1 MNLSE
6 RDRRTLMILIGFFVC
21 VGIYLVIDWGLGGG
35 GGDSVEAKQ
44 TEIRQIIDLYRRF
57 QETQANFQAV
67 EKAMQRAGDVELLS
81 ELENLARKAEVANN
95 IEQMDKKKQP
105 KNPFY
110 DEEAVEVRLQRI
122 TIEQLRRYLY
132 EIEYST
138 KVLRVKELT
147 VEVRFDNKNLM
158 NVRVLVSKFG
168 KPSGKAA

>member
-95 IEQMDKKKQP
+95 IEQMDNVIYQGGR
-105 KNPFY
+105 
-110 DEEAVEVRLQRI
+110 AACARI
-122 TIEQLRRYLY
+122 QLDT
-132 EIEYST
+132 EPSSAIMQQINDSS
-138 KVLRVKELT
+138 KHVLSVDLT
-147 VEVRFDNKNLM
+147 VID
-158 NVRVLVSKFG
+158 
-168 KPSGKAA
+168 